1 MENFRVFGKIGEG
14 AHGTVFH
21 AEEIKTGQKVALK
34 KLSLKRLEDGIP
46 IQIFREIRTLQH
58 CSESK
63 EPGSECILRLRSY
76 FAAGSAV
83 VLATDFMLGDLGEI
97 IRNWENPL
105 SEAQS
110 KSYSLQLLRG
120 LAFIHSQN
128 IIHRDLKPSN
138 LLISPT
144 RRLKIADFGLARLQ
158 DDVRPMSH
166 QVATRWYRA
175 PELLY
180 GARRYNYAV
189 DMWSAG
195 TIIGE
200 LLTFSPL
207 FPGHSDIEQLWCVI
221 RILGTPTEET
231 WPQLPSLPDYKK
243 IQFAETKAQDMHEF
257 LCDAPIDG
265 VNLLKELLIYNADK
279 RLSASE
285 CLRHEYFYNKPL
297 PSHHSELPLPV
308 TKDRKIRDEIADFDR
323 PFIDQFESFPK
334 VYVPDFD

>member
-1 MENFRVFGKIGEG
+1 MTPFKFRV
-14 AHGTVFH
+14 VPCRR
-21 AEEIKTGQKVALK
+21 
-34 KLSLKRLEDGIP
+34 RLFP
-46 IQIFREIRTLQH
+46 TLI
-58 CSESK
+58 SRMK
-63 EPGSECILRLRSY
+63 WYGSELPLTVR
-76 FAAGSAV
+76 GS
-83 VLATDFMLGDLGEI
+83 LIKSMKLKTI
-97 IRNWENPL
+97 S

-158 DDVRPMSH
+158 DDIRPMSH

-207 FPGHSDIEQLWCVI
+207 FPGHSGSI
-221 RILGTPTEET
+221 
-231 WPQLPSLPDYKK
+231 SKN
-243 IQFAETKAQDMHEF
+243 F
-257 LCDAPIDG
+257 
-265 VNLLKELLIYNADK
+265 
-279 RLSASE
+279 
-285 CLRHEYFYNKPL
+285 
-297 PSHHSELPLPV
+297 V
-308 TKDRKIRDEIADFDR
+308 TTD
-323 PFIDQFESFPK
+323 
-334 VYVPDFD
+334 